1 MLIFDKY
8 YCIFI
13 EVGVLL
19 WYLNLYLVIDEGI
32 SCIISGL
39 DLKKSDVVVFGKVL
53 KSSNIV
59 CIYIK
64 ICY

>member
-8 YCIFI
+8 YCILI

-39 DLKKSDVVVFGKVL
+39 DLKKSDVEVFGKVL

>member
-8 YCIFI
+8 YCILI

>member
-8 YCIFI
+8 YCVLI